1 MKRTAI
7 GIWLA
12 IVCSCVGS
20 PGRKN
25 PEGYSVH
32 ILTGESLT
40 ATAVAINGRAI
51 DTTSAAA
58 IDSSVRGIIDGAPL
72 LRTVEEVTGVVPDLT
87 IDFTGPATPVP
98 ATFHG
103 ANLQWR
109 SKFYLHNPRWRALV
123 THMKLGLLRF
133 PGGQERVRYDGKL
146 STAGTPQ
153 TDTLTVTAD
162 QPYEFRMS
170 GEDVASYISLCREL
184 GIEAEPE
191 LNLTVNDPA
200 MWADLVR
207 QIVDD
212 LGYDLR
218 YVSMGNEPDVK
229 SYNGNWPYFGADGS
243 SDDERR
249 ANAIAHYAA
258 RYLAYR
264 QAIDAVKPGMTHAF
278 GELGGD
284 WSPSG
289 LGARLD
295 AILSQLGGAQPGAV
309 ATHWYM
315 LGNWA
320 GQATTEPG
328 YPALEHVV
336 ATGNGTNNIGYV
348 STIASA
354 VRDRALANGL
364 DRPKIFLGEFG
375 VSWSATPMDAT
386 IADRLVTALFNAEAQ
401 ETGKAAG
408 FDSMQWFGISDPA
421 IPVWVPS
428 LIEMDDAT
436 GTPRPRPQYYV
447 YLMYKYLYGNETVA
461 VPGGHQ
467 PEWSIYASRASGA
480 SGASQAASGG
490 NSYLMLI
497 NRTAA
502 TEVTRVVKVSTASGG
517 RLLRLTLH
525 PHSLAIVSF

>member
-1 MKRTAI
+1 MRSRVRSS
-7 GIWLA
+7 LA
-12 IVCSCVGS
+12 RALASALVLAACHPAPVSAPASAASSV
-20 PGRKN
+20 PGA
-25 PEGYSVH
+25 PAQPGAS
-32 ILTGESLT
+32 TGAGRQP
-40 ATAVAINGRAI
+40 ATAG
-51 DTTSAAA
+51 
-58 IDSSVRGIIDGAPL
+58 
-72 LRTVEEVTGVVPDLT
+72 VPDT
-87 IDFTGPATPVP
+87 
-98 ATFHG
+98 
-103 ANLQWR
+103 
-109 SKFYLHNPRWRALV
+109 RA
-123 THMKLGLLRF
+123 G
-133 PGGQERVRYDGKL
+133 
-146 STAGTPQ
+146 
-153 TDTLTVTAD
+153 
-162 QPYEFRMS
+162 
-170 GEDVASYISLCREL
+170 REL
-184 GIEAEPE
+184 AWLLGVLAGGG
-191 LNLTVNDPA
+191 
-200 MWADLVR
+200 LV
-207 QIVDD
+207 
-212 LGYDLR
+212 
-218 YVSMGNEPDVK
+218 
-229 SYNGNWPYFGADGS
+229 
-243 SDDERR
+243 
-249 ANAIAHYAA
+249 
-258 RYLAYR
+258 YR

-284 WSPSG
+284 WNPSG

-295 AILSQLGGAQPGAV
+295 AILSRLGGTQPGAV

-315 LGNWA
+315 LGHWD

-328 YPALEHVV
+328 YPAIEHVV

-348 STIASA
+348 STIAST
-354 VRDRALANGL
+354 VRDRALGNSL

-408 FDSMQWFGISDPA
+408 FDSMQWFGISDPVS
-421 IPVWVPS
+421 PVWVPS

-461 VPGGHQ
+461 VENGHQ
-467 PEWSIYASRASGA
+467 TDWSIYASRASR
-480 SGASQAASGG
+480 ASQPASSG